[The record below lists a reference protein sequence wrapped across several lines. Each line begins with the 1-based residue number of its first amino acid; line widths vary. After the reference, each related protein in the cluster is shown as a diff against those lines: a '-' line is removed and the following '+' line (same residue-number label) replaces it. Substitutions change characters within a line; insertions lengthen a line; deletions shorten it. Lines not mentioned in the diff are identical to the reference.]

1 VSSVQAQCNILCYE
15 EPKCVAF
22 NFRTRTNVENC
33 QLTHVTKTKN
43 VNENILARMEIG
55 RYFTMLKRYVI
66 FPNCKEIKYH

>member
-43 VNENILARMEIG
+43 KYIGENGDWTLFHDVEAVCHFCE
-55 RYFTMLKRYVI
+55 L
-66 FPNCKEIKYH
+66 